1 MRGLISILLTL
12 MVMVGLMVAC
22 SPPATPTSAP
32 KPPAA
37 ATSAPATAAT
47 AAPVAA
53 TKPAAAATSSPAA
66 AATVAPASKI
76 KRGGALRV
84 AHSSTYDRL
93 DPQLSQVITQ
103 PGMKMQF
110 DALLTYEYNPTTKLF
125 EIGPELCEKWEQPDA
140 KTIILK
146 VRQGVKFQDGSAL
159 NADVV
164 KFNLDRM
171 KDNPKSFAK
180 GSVAAVD
187 KVDVVDTNTVKIGLK
202 TASASSLPS
211 LSGYSSPTG
220 IVSKEAVEKL
230 GDDEFGRKP
239 IGTGPMIVSEW
250 LQDSRVTYK
259 KWDGYW
265 RKGEDGQALPYLDGA
280 VFRYMPDASV
290 MIVELKA
297 GNIDAVENVEPKD
310 IAGVKTNPDLVY
322 QEQPWGLTFYFHHG
336 FNQRSGPFANN
347 LKLRQ
352 AAEHAID
359 RDSMAKTLTFG
370 LGGPAP
376 RPLWGPGMIGYD
388 ETVPIYDFS
397 LPKSK
402 QLLADGGSPSGVDIT
417 LSVISRSREQRIGE
431 VIKSMWDAAGIRT
444 KLDVLERLAFNA
456 KLQSFNFEA
465 GFWTGGTQLDPDLL
479 SRYLTTGGV
488 ANWSGWSDPDMD
500 KCMEEGRSILDPKQ
514 RDTIYKRCQRIIYEK
529 AFVGT
534 GYYEVNNNVFSKKV
548 NGLRNQWTLRD
559 YRDIWLSQ

>member
-1 MRGLISILLTL
+1 MW
-12 MVMVGLMVAC
+12 AC
-22 SPPATPTSAP
+22 AEPATPTAAA
-32 KPPAA
+32 KPPIAP
-37 ATSAPATAAT
+37 ATSAPAAVSTQ
-47 AAPVAA
+47 APVA
-53 TKPAAAATSSPAA
+53 TKPAASAATTAP
-66 AATVAPASKI
+66 APASPTPAVKI
-76 KRGGALRV
+76 QRGGTLRV
-84 AHSSTYDRL
+84 ANSSTYDRL

-103 PGMKMQF
+103 PGMRMQF
-110 DALLTYEYNPTTKLF
+110 DTLLAYELNPASKLF
-125 EIGPELCEKWEQPDA
+125 EVGPELCEKWEQPDA

-146 VRQGVKFQDGSAL
+146 IRPGVKFQDGSAL
-159 NADVV
+159 TAEVV

-180 GSVAAVD
+180 ASVVSVD
-187 KVDVVDTNTVKIGLK
+187 KVEVVDPATVKLNLK
-202 TASASSLPS
+202 VPSASALPS

-230 GDDEFGRKP
+230 GDDEFGRRP
-239 IGTGPMIVSEW
+239 VGTGPMIASEW
-250 LQDSRVTYK
+250 VQDSRVVYK

-265 RKGEDGQALPYLDGA
+265 RKGVDGQALPYLDGA
-280 VFRYMPDASV
+280 SFRYMPDASV
-290 MIVELKA
+290 MMVELKA
-297 GNIDAVENVEPKD
+297 GNIDTVENVEPKD
-310 IAGVKTNPDLVY
+310 VAGVKANPDLVY
-322 QEQPWGLTFYFHHG
+322 QQLPWNLTFYFHHG
-336 FNQRSGPFANN
+336 FNQKSGPFSNN

-388 ETVPIYDFS
+388 ETVPIYEYNQG
-397 LPKSK
+397 KAK
-402 QLLADGGSPSGVDIT
+402 QLLSEANLANVVDVT
-417 LSVISRSREQRIGE
+417 LAVISRSREQRIGE
-431 VIKSMWDAAGIRT
+431 VIKSMWDAVGIRT

-488 ANWSGWSDPDMD
+488 ANWSGWSEPEMD
-500 KCMEEGRSILDPKQ
+500 KCMEEGRSILDIKQ

-534 GYYEVNNNVFSKKV
+534 GYYEVNNNTYSKKV
-548 NGLRNQWTLRD
+548 NGIRSQFAMRD
-559 YRDIWLSQ
+559 YRDVWLSK